1 MILKAVYWLRGKDEY
16 EQGERI
22 RNVLICI
29 ICIVGL
35 LICSDGKASIDTNW
49 YNEEFVLKIS
59 QDGEL
64 HCINANTN
72 QRVHL
77 KNCPE
82 IF

>member
-35 LICSDGKASIDTNW
+35 LICSDGKANIDTSW
-49 YNEEFVLKIS
+49 DYKRYELKIS
-59 QDGEL
+59 EDGEI
-64 HCINANTN
+64 HCINPNTN
-72 QRVHL
+72 KRVHL